1 MKQLHADL
9 VVLGFT
15 GSYAREIL
23 HDHMMEIWPL
33 GPGDEVLGQPVM
45 ERRLHS
51 VRTAAQATGVDQ
63 RRLRKMLAVAGIVPE
78 PEAGLPDSWE
88 VFEASKAKGILDD
101 LTTLVPA
108 KTFAVL
114 IGASRSQ
121 FDLLVRDGLLIPA
134 LESGDVEAV
143 WNPADAVAFLDG
155 LFTRAVPI
163 SAAQHGREHLSKSA
177 QRLKIGPGEIIKTI
191 WSCRITR
198 IAKQVDHEGYAAVYI
213 DHAEVAG
220 VLGVEPPK
228 AQSIELF
235 AKSVGLLPPSRLKKL
250 IQNGE
255 TPATKL
261 TNPKTKA
268 EQHYITTADAEASH
282 RVFLTT
288 RTVAL
293 EFKRRW

>member
-1 MKQLHADL
+1 
-9 VVLGFT
+9 
-15 GSYAREIL
+15 
-23 HDHMMEIWPL
+23 MMEIWPL

-121 FDLLVRDGLLIPA
+121 FDLLVRDGVLIPA

-163 SAAQHGREHLSKSA
+163 SAAQHGWEHLSKSA
-177 QRLKIGPGEIIKTI
+177 QRLKIGPGEILRPSGLVGSPVLPSKLIMKAMPRFI
-191 WSCRITR
+191 LITPR
-198 IAKQVDHEGYAAVYI
+198 S
-213 DHAEVAG
+213 
-220 VLGVEPPK
+220 LGCLEWNPRK
-228 AQSIELF
+228 RRASSF
-235 AKSVGLLPPSRLKKL
+235 SPSRWDCCR
-250 IQNGE
+250 QAG
-255 TPATKL
+255 
-261 TNPKTKA
+261 
-268 EQHYITTADAEASH
+268 
-282 RVFLTT
+282 
-288 RTVAL
+288 
-293 EFKRRW
+293 